1 MFLTMLA
8 GSLVVGASL
17 FAAATF
23 SEGALVAS
31 RTAAQVIGWL
41 FVLATLA
48 GAVALRRHPSLGKLT
63 AAGVTLAS
71 GALLLYVAHFEWSE
85 LHAGQF
91 VHAAEL
97 KTMALERLEAPTPAL
112 AAALGMKEI
121 VIPDMPRAEPVKSLL
136 GMTAPGF
143 PARANDSCAMLGG
156 VESVQCSR
164 CSQKEGLAWLV
175 CQESARLEYCQTR
188 IPDEATC
195 PSPIPA
201 SYPG

>member
-8 GSLVVGASL
+8 GSLVVGATL

-85 LHAGQF
+85 LHAGQY

-97 KTMALERLEAPTPAL
+97 KTIEVDRLEAPSPAL

-121 VIPDMPRAEPVKSLL
+121 VIPDMPRAEPVKTLL

-143 PARANDSCAMLGG
+143 PGRAKDSCSTLGG
-156 VESVQCSR
+156 VESLQCSR
-164 CSQKEGLAWLV
+164 CSGKEGLSWLM
-175 CQESARLEYCQTR
+175 CQESARLEYCQGR
-188 IPDEATC
+188 PIDEATC

>member
-17 FAAATF
+17 FAAATY
-23 SEGALVAS
+23 SEGALLAS

-41 FVLATLA
+41 FVLATLG

-63 AAGVTLAS
+63 AAGVTLSS

-85 LHAGQF
+85 VHAGQF

-97 KTMALERLEAPTPAL
+97 KSFELQRLEAPAPAL

-136 GMTAPGF
+136 GVAAPGL
-143 PARANDSCAMLGG
+143 PARVSGACAALGG
-156 VESVQCSR
+156 VESIRCSR
-164 CSQKEGLAWLV
+164 CSGKQGLSWLV
-175 CQESARLEYCQTR
+175 CQESARLEYCATR
-188 IPDEATC
+188 MQDEANC

>member
-97 KTMALERLEAPTPAL
+97 KTIEVDRLQAPSPAL

-121 VIPDMPRAEPVKSLL
+121 VIPDMPRAEPVKTLL
-136 GMTAPGF
+136 GMAAPGF
-143 PARANDSCAMLGG
+143 PARTKDSCSTLGG
-156 VESVQCSR
+156 VESLQCSR
-164 CSQKEGLAWLV
+164 CSGKEGLSWLM
-175 CQESARLEYCQTR
+175 CQESARLEYCQGR
-188 IPDEATC
+188 PIDEATC

>member
-63 AAGVTLAS
+63 AAGVTMAS

-85 LHAGQF
+85 LHAGQV

-97 KTMALERLEAPTPAL
+97 KTIAIERLEAPAPAL

-121 VIPDMPRAEPVKSLL
+121 PVAAMPTAEPEKPLLAAMGPSALRVK
-136 GMTAPGF
+136 
-143 PARANDSCAMLGG
+143 DSCVALGG

-175 CQESARLEYCQTR
+175 CQESARLEYCQNR
-188 IPDEATC
+188 MQDEANC